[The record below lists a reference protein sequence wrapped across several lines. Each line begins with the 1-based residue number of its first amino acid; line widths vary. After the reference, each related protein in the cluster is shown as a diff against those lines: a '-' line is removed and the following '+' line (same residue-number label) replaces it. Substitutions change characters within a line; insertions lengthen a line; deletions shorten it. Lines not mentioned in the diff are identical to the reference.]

1 MKSGSDKNNTV
12 QMAEELY
19 HDVVALANAHPD
31 NPRLRHDTAHAALHL
46 VSIYAGKKELEK
58 AAKIYNEISKL
69 VDEFPE
75 EVNLRATK
83 GQAAVWF
90 SGHLGDVGEVDK
102 ARGIYDDLK
111 KLLDRFPDD
120 ADLRESVGHVAFNLS
135 LDYWVARPTQ
145 LKPLQ
150 EIYADVTQL
159 CEKFSDHV
167 DLQIDRARIATNLI
181 AAYAE
186 AGDLKTAHDLYR
198 GIAALAATHPDQMA
212 FREAQS
218 AGAVSLIAQIDELEG

>member
-1 MKSGSDKNNTV
+1 MTTGSDDNKTV
-12 QMAEELY
+12 EMAKGLY
-19 HDVVALANAHPD
+19 NDIVALANAHPD
-31 NPRLRHDTAHAALHL
+31 NPRLRHDEAHAALHL
-46 VSIYAGKKELEK
+46 ISIYAGNKEFVQ
-58 AAKIYNEISKL
+58 AAKIYAEISKL

-75 EVNLRATK
+75 DADLRATK

-90 SGHLGDVGEVDK
+90 SGHLGDAGEVEK

-111 KLLDRFPDD
+111 KLVDRFPDE

-135 LDYWVARPTQ
+135 VDYWMATPTR

-150 EIYADVTQL
+150 EIFTDVTEL
-159 CEKFSDHV
+159 CKKFPDHV

-181 AAYAE
+181 GAYAE
-186 AGDLKTAHDLYR
+186 AGDLKAAHDVYR
-198 GIAALAATHPDQMA
+198 GIAALAAAHPDEMA

-218 AGAVSLIAQIDELEG
+218 TGAVSLIAQIDELEG